1 MTRNYTAQVDWKLAI
16 RLHEAG
22 FPKEITEPLFSEVF
36 DWLME
41 KGIYIAMTH
50 TRESRRWY
58 YSVEY
63 KTNKPRIFPETSIE
77 TFELAATAAIE
88 KAMEIMNNQND

>member
-36 DWLME
+36 DWMLE
-41 KGIYIAMTH
+41 KGI
-50 TRESRRWY
+50 
-58 YSVEY
+58 
-63 KTNKPRIFPETSIE
+63 SIE
-77 TFELAATAAIE
+77 VSVWHAPIQDRYEYLIDPRGRGLICPDHRFDTWQEAATAAIE
-88 KAMEIMNNQND
+88 KAMEIMEGK